1 VLFYFILFIITFFG
15 VIGYFR
21 LADKYNIIDKP
32 NERSSHSSI
41 TIRGGGVAY
50 LIAGLVFGFY
60 NGFAMPWFWL
70 GFVIIATLSFVDDV
84 KTLSSKFRLPLQF
97 LAVLLLVYQG
107 LASETP
113 VWIWGVAI
121 ILATGIINAY
131 NFMDGVN
138 GITAGYS
145 LVVLLSLLL
154 INQSIVFIDDQFI
167 VTFIIAD
174 VVFGF
179 FNFRKKAKCFA
190 GDVGS
195 VSIAFVIVFLLL
207 KLIMLSGNIF
217 YILLLSVYGVDSVLT
232 IIYRLR
238 KRENI
243 FEAHRSHLYQWLVN
257 PGPFSHLQITG
268 IYMIV
273 QAAISL
279 GIYLLADANAE
290 VQILYALVT
299 LGFLAVMYISIKRDY
314 KRKYG
319 LV

>member
-1 VLFYFILFIITFFG
+1 
-15 VIGYFR
+15 
-21 LADKYNIIDKP
+21 
-32 NERSSHSSI
+32 
-41 TIRGGGVAY
+41 
-50 LIAGLVFGFY
+50 
-60 NGFAMPWFWL
+60 
-70 GFVIIATLSFVDDV
+70 
-84 KTLSSKFRLPLQF
+84 
-97 LAVLLLVYQG
+97 
-107 LASETP
+107 
-113 VWIWGVAI
+113 
-121 ILATGIINAY
+121 
-131 NFMDGVN
+131 MDGVN

-243 FEAHRSHLYQWLVN
+243 FEAHRSHLYQWLVK

-279 GIYLLADANAE
+279 GIYLLADANVE
-290 VQILYALVT
+290 VQFLYALVT